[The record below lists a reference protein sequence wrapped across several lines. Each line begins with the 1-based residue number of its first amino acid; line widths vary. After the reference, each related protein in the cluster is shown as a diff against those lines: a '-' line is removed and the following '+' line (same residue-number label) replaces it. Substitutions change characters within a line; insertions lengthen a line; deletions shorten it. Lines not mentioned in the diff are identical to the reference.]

1 MESRIITVAVLVLA
15 GVIAA
20 PALRAQDSASPPPET
35 SAGAPF
41 AGLDRLINEEGPD
54 LGLTQEQQQA
64 EEDFLRVMPRG
75 EVGEVPKA
83 RTANVPYRRCEKD
96 PFVASKAYR
105 AASADASVYRMIYDY
120 VRSKRVLDLR
130 DCTCHGKVAPF
141 TEVTRIIAEVE
152 ARNGKDWNRH
162 DIAREYSGL
171 GLNLFHQA
179 KAMCGGT
186 F

>member
-96 PFVASKAYR
+96 PFVASKAFD
-105 AASADASVYRMIYDY
+105 AASKDAYAQRMIYAY
-120 VRSKRVLDLR
+120 VQKKRVLDLR
-130 DCTCHGKVAPF
+130 DCTCQGKVAPF
-141 TEVTRIIAEVE
+141 AEVE
-152 ARNGKDWNRH
+152 KIIADIEIRTGAGWNRY
-162 DIAREYSGL
+162 DVGRDYSKQSRE
-171 GLNLFHQA
+171 LFRQTE
-179 KAMCGGT
+179 AMCGGE